1 MPKDAI
7 FEVKRLFWSQLVTS
21 LMDEP
26 LRVKSKVLRNWKFFV
41 NDDGLEISKNGGWE
55 LVFGKLLK
63 FDRFSY
69 FRFSYSYWI

>member
-7 FEVKRLFWSQLVTS
+7 FEVKRLFCSQLVTS
-21 LMDEP
+21 LIYEP

-41 NDDGLEISKNGGWE
+41 NDGLKISKNGGWE
-55 LVFGKLLK
+55 LVIGKLLK